1 MAATATV
8 ECIVGLILVSGR
20 LLRPGLALLAGCVLS
35 WMSPLVL
42 FPADLFAGGPTLEAQ
57 YILKDIVPARWAAR
71 TDHAIR
77 FCLGY
82 GGTPHRG
89 NRRSPLMRGPM
100 MPAPSDGRRR
110 GNDTPQR

>member
-57 YILKDIVPARWAAR
+57 YILKDIVPGAAGLVVAAKAPGR
-71 TDHAIR
+71 TVGSAD
-77 FCLGY
+77 
-82 GGTPHRG
+82 
-89 NRRSPLMRGPM
+89 
-100 MPAPSDGRRR
+100 
-110 GNDTPQR
+110 

>member
-35 WMSPLVL
+35 WMSPLVP

-57 YILKDIVPARWAAR
+57 YILKDIVPGAAGLVVAAKAPGR
-71 TDHAIR
+71 TVAGAD
-77 FCLGY
+77 
-82 GGTPHRG
+82 
-89 NRRSPLMRGPM
+89 
-100 MPAPSDGRRR
+100 
-110 GNDTPQR
+110 